1 MKKTKQTKTKTTAGQ
16 PVTTGDNLLHAANQ
30 EQVPFLY
37 IAMKEPSDEYKQAGD
52 SKQKLYRFIK
62 IK

>member
-1 MKKTKQTKTKTTAGQ
+1 MKKNKRTKAATKQPA
-16 PVTTGDNLLHAANQ
+16 VSGDNLLRALNQ

-37 IAMKEPSDEYKQAGD
+37 IAMKEPSDEYKRAGE
-52 SKQKLYRFIK
+52 SEKKLYRFIK